1 MIILVTSSSL
11 TNDKRYNQNELIQL
25 IQDLVISKL
34 NQEYKPYEEVSDDVA
49 LVKLNGQRCFK

>member
-1 MIILVTSSSL
+1 MNILVVSPRL
-11 TNDKRYNQNELIQL
+11 THDKRYDQNELIQL
-25 IQDLVISKL
+25 IKDMVISKL